1 MILVCGALSDIVSEL
16 MCARL
21 NSLHYE
27 YRLLDRSRYPD
38 DYKVTWTYGGDGL
51 TGSITAPDWRLN
63 LCDISGVFVRYV
75 GTRAGASGRPG
86 PDRLGNA
93 AGLEHQEGLMAL
105 WERLPGVVANRASD
119 AMSNHSKPY
128 QSLLIRQG
136 TLMIPRTLVTNDPRA
151 VMEFYDECGGNVIF
165 KSISGMR
172 SIVRRLERADF
183 PRLGN
188 LAHGPAQFQT
198 CIPGLDVR
206 VHTVQDEVFATAI
219 RSSAVDYRFADQQG
233 GAADMEPTDLP
244 LAVAHACLDLARSM
258 KLVIAG
264 IDLKRTPDGE
274 WYCFEVN
281 PAPGFAYYEQ
291 HTGQPISAALAEVL
305 HKGRG

>member
-1 MILVCGALSDIVSEL
+1 MILVCGALTDIVSEL

-21 NSLHYE
+21 NSLRYE
-27 YRLLDRSRYPD
+27 YHLLDRSQYPD
-38 DYKVTWTYGGDGL
+38 AYKLTWTFGVDGL
-51 TGSITAPDWRLN
+51 TGSITAPDWHIDLG
-63 LCDISGVFVRYV
+63 DVSGVFVRYV
-75 GTRAGASGRPG
+75 GTRAGSGARPG
-86 PDRLGNA
+86 PDSLGTA

-105 WERLPGVVANRASD
+105 WERLPCIVANRASD

-136 TLMIPRTLVTNDPRA
+136 TLMIPRTLITNDARA
-151 VMEFYDECGGNVIF
+151 VMEFYDECEGNVIF
-165 KSISGMR
+165 KSLSGMR

-183 PRLGN
+183 ARFGN

-206 VHTVQDEVFATAI
+206 VHTVNDDVFATAI
-219 RSSAVDYRFADQQG
+219 RSSAVDYHFADRQG
-233 GAADMEPTDLP
+233 GGAEMEPTDLP
-244 LAVAHACLDLARSM
+244 LAVAQACLDLARSM

-305 HKGRG
+305 RKGRG